1 MISWLSC
8 TLDTGGF
15 FEAKPDQKVIHIS
28 GSKRFANSVLTA
40 VEKCVAEDVSDYYVS
55 EDNSKGV
62 STVVVPSIV
71 FKSELGNFAIKG
83 SSLTVQYSGVKK
95 YYAVRVANQTEVRL
109 VQSPSC
115 DSQSAERLVV
125 KTKADELGFQNWVRL
140 SKLVNTFANKTVVS
154 VNMQSKAHTVLV
166 EEMSDRVGI
175 FYMLVSECLR
185 STDNLMKLLLL
196 SNIDCWSDEDYVFAL
211 EVLSHIPTVDT
222 IIYHRNFSSTESIGF
237 DLKV

>member
-1 MISWLSC
+1 MVSYLSC

-15 FEAKPDQKVIHIS
+15 FEVKPDSKVIHIS

-40 VEKCVAEDVSDYYVS
+40 VEKCVAEDISDYYVP

-62 STVVVPSIV
+62 STVVIPSIA
-71 FKSELGNFAIKG
+71 FKSALGSFAIKDKVL
-83 SSLTVQYSGVKK
+83 SVQYVGDKK

-140 SKLVNTFANKTVVS
+140 SKLVNKFADKTVVS
-154 VNMQSKAHTVLV
+154 VNMQTKEHTVLV
-166 EEMSDRVGI
+166 EEMTDRAGI
-175 FYMLVSECLR
+175 FYMLLSECLR

-196 SNIDCWSDEDYVFAL
+196 SNIESWTDTDYVFAL
-211 EVLSHIPTVDT
+211 DVLSHIPTVDT
-222 IIYHRNFSSTESIGF
+222 IIYHRNFSDTESIGF